1 MNAPR
6 NALELPLTG
15 VRVVEA
21 SAGTG
26 KTFTLATLYLRLVLE
41 RALRPEQI
49 VVATFTRAA
58 AAELSTRLRERLRRA
73 AVLLAQD
80 GPTRARDDD
89 DGETQATREA
99 ITQALAGSDVDV
111 ETLRKRAREAEL
123 TMDTAVIGTLHG
135 FCHRVLGEFGFE
147 TRRALAPLE
156 LLDDTRALQSEVIE
170 DFWRAGSADEDT
182 ARVLAETWSS
192 PQKLAMQVA
201 DPRWRGRAITTAASA
216 PASMPQLRERRG
228 ELSAW
233 LDALRNAIAG
243 WDEAS
248 LRETE
253 SELEACISH
262 AGARAARSRGL
273 RELRNWAVS
282 TAPSWP
288 LPGSIG
294 KALNDLS
301 PAVMQTMKSCKRL
314 PEGLAFDAVADLR
327 KAIADIEEIDAA
339 AGALVLCEARA
350 FLERELPA
358 RMHALGKL
366 GHDQAIDALVAAL
379 DDPHRGPGAVGA
391 IRQRWPAALIDEFQ
405 DTDPA
410 QWRILQKLFGC
421 DEGALILVG
430 DPKQAI
436 YGFRGGDVHAYLA
449 ARACADGDPMP
460 LDESQRAGT
469 GINAG
474 INALFARADA
484 FVDKAI
490 AYRDVHSAGRV
501 AHYALLRDGKPM
513 PGLRLWQLPASGK
526 TKKDGTALAWNKGD
540 AEHAIEVACVA
551 RVVELLTAAQA
562 GTAQLRRGDGST
574 RALRPGDLAVL
585 VNDNRQAH
593 AMQRAL
599 GNAGVPAASCLR
611 ASVYASEEA
620 GDLRLLLEALRDPAD
635 AKHVRAAQASL
646 LIGADAQQIAHSLH
660 DSVALD
666 ALLEQTAAWAN
677 QAQRHGPLALLHALI
692 ADAAPRLLATPG
704 GERRVVNYLQLAEL
718 LQQQIGTCFGLDEL
732 CDAYAR
738 ELADASD
745 NTDSDAARLRL
756 ETDAHAVQIATIH
769 AAKGLEYG
777 VVFLPYAL
785 LGRNPARENR
795 WPELNWYHEADQARV
810 AIGSEVAEDI
820 VNAALDEVLAEEV
833 RKFYVGITRAC
844 AACVLPWGSVNL
856 GEHTAAHW
864 LLHVAGRESPVPFD
878 AAGCER
884 ALKELAARAPQSIVV
899 EALPDATTRRWT
911 SQRDDS
917 VILRARVFNKPI
929 ERDWQTWSFSRLVR
943 GSANRVAADPLP
955 GSGDADT
962 LARADEAGYEPG
974 LAGARFG
981 TAVHA
986 AFEDTDF
993 TVWRDATGVPE
1004 SERGVIERGLRAQG
1018 LADDDAAMKRAVDV
1032 VAACI
1037 RGALNA
1043 SLPCGTSLCDVPPA
1057 QRKAEI
1063 EFHLTLEPARSV
1075 DLYALLHRHGYQQQR
1090 GGVTVQ
1096 RLHGLLTGKID
1107 LTFAHAGRFH
1117 LVDWKTN
1124 RCAPY
1129 DDAALRAEIA
1139 AHDYDLQ
1146 WLIYTLALH
1155 RWLRQQLSDY
1165 DYDRHVGETYYL
1177 FVRGMAEGAG
1187 MHVDRPP
1194 RVLIEA
1200 MDAMFGAG
1208 EVNA

>member
-73 AVLLAQD
+73 AVLLA
-80 GPTRARDDD
+80 RDEPVRTHDND

-111 ETLRKRAREAEL
+111 ETLRKRARDAEL
-123 TMDTAVIGTLHG
+123 AMDTAVIGTLHG
-135 FCHRVLGEFGFE
+135 FCHRALGEFGFE

-156 LLDDTRALQSEVIE
+156 LLDDTRALQGEVVE
-170 DFWRAGSADEDT
+170 DFWRAGSADDDT
-182 ARVLAETWSS
+182 ARVLAETWGS

-216 PASMPQLRERRG
+216 PASMSQLRKRRS

-243 WDEAS
+243 WDEAL
-248 LRETE
+248 LREAE
-253 SELEACISH
+253 SELGTCISH
-262 AGARAARSRGL
+262 AGARAARFRGL
-273 RELRNWAVS
+273 RDLRNWATS
-282 TAPSWP
+282 TAPAWP
-288 LPGSIG
+288 VPGPIG

-301 PAVMQTMKSCKRL
+301 PAVMQAMKSCKRL
-314 PEGLAFDAVADLR
+314 PEGPAFDAVADLG
-327 KAIADIEEIDAA
+327 KVLADIAALDAA
-339 AGALVLCEARA
+339 ASALVLREARA
-350 FLERELPA
+350 FLERELPE

-379 DDPHRGPGAVGA
+379 DDPHRGPDAVAA
-391 IRQRWPAALIDEFQ
+391 IRKRWPAALIDEFQ
-405 DTDPA
+405 DTDPT
-410 QWRILQKLFGC
+410 QWKILQKLFGC
-421 DEGALILVG
+421 NEGSLILVG

-469 GINAG
+469 GVNAG

-490 AYRDVHSAGRV
+490 AYHDVHSAARV
-501 AHYALLRDGKPM
+501 APYALLRDGKPM
-513 PGLRLWQLPASGK
+513 SGLRLWQLPASGK
-526 TKKDGTALAWNKGD
+526 TKKDGSALAWNKGD
-540 AEHAIEVACVA
+540 AEHAIEAACVA
-551 RVVELLTAAQA
+551 HVVELLTAAQA
-562 GTAQLRRGDGST
+562 GTAQLRTGDGST
-574 RALRPGDLAVL
+574 RALRPGDLAIL

-599 GNAGVPAASCLR
+599 GKAGVPAASCLR

-635 AKHVRAAQASL
+635 AKRVRAAQASL
-646 LIGADAQQIAHSLH
+646 LIGASANDIARTLQ
-660 DSVALD
+660 DTAALD
-666 ALLEQTAAWAN
+666 GLLETTAQWAS
-677 QAQRHGPLALLHALI
+677 QAERHGPLALLHALI
-692 ADAAPRLLATPG
+692 ADAAPRLLVTPG

-718 LQQQIGTCFGLDEL
+718 LQQQMETCFGLDAL

-738 ELADASD
+738 ELADANE

-785 LGRNPARENR
+785 LGRNPAKKHR

-810 AIGSEVAEDI
+810 AIGNQVAEDI
-820 VNAALDEVLAEEV
+820 VNAALGEVLAEEV
-833 RKFYVGITRAC
+833 RKFYVGITRTC
-844 AACVLPWGSVNL
+844 AVCVLPWGPVNL

-864 LLHVAGRESPVPFD
+864 LLHVAGRESPLPFD
-878 AAGCER
+878 VDGCER
-884 ALKELAARAPQSIVV
+884 ALKELAGRAPQSIAV
-899 EALPDATTRRWT
+899 EALPGATAKRW
-911 SQRDDS
+911 SPPRDNNS
-917 VILRARVFNKPI
+917 TLRARAFDQPI

-943 GSANRVAADPLP
+943 GSANQAAADPLP
-955 GSGDADT
+955 GSGDADALT
-962 LARADEAGYEPG
+962 STDEAGYEPG

-981 TAVHA
+981 TAVHD
-986 AFEDTDF
+986 AFEHTDF
-993 TVWRDATGVPE
+993 AVWRNATSVPE

-1018 LADDDAAMKRAVDV
+1018 LADSDVAMKRAVEV
-1032 VAACI
+1032 VGACI

-1043 SLPCGTSLCDVPPA
+1043 PLPCGTNLCDVPPE

-1063 EFHLTLEPARSV
+1063 EFHLTLSPARSAA
-1075 DLYALLHRHGYQQQR
+1075 LYALLHQYGYQKQR
-1090 GGVTVQ
+1090 SGIAASQ
-1096 RLHGLLTGKID
+1096 LHGLLTGKID
-1107 LTFAHAGRFH
+1107 LTFSHAGRFH
-1117 LVDWKTN
+1117 IVDWKTN

-1129 DDAALRAEIA
+1129 DDAARRGEIA

-1146 WLIYTLALH
+1146 WLVYTLALH

-1165 DYDRHVGETYYL
+1165 DYDTHVGETYYL

-1187 MHVDRPP
+1187 THVDRPP
-1194 RVLIEA
+1194 RELIEA
-1200 MDAMFGAG
+1200 MDTLFGAD
-1208 EVNA
+1208 EANA